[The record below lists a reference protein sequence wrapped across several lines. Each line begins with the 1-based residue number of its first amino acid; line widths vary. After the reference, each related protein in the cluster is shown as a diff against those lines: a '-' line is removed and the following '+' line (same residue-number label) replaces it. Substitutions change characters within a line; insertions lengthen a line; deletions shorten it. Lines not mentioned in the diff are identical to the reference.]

1 MNVGLVGAGLMG
13 KRRAQAVKEFDG
25 SELVVVADIEP
36 DKAKLIAQESGCQAV
51 TDWHAVVSRDDVDVV
66 LVCTPTNTLALISIA
81 AMKNGKHVL
90 CEKPLARSPQEAKQ
104 MVDVAQAHN
113 VRLKTGFSLRHHPGI
128 RKARELFDSGI
139 IGELDFIR
147 CRYGHGG
154 RPSYDKEWRT
164 NPEIVGGGE
173 LLDQGV
179 HAVDLFRWFMGDF
192 NQAMGFVATRFW
204 DIAPLEDNAFALF
217 QTETGQIAS
226 LHASWTQWKN
236 IFSFEL
242 FGQEGYILVEGLG
255 GNYGTEHMILGIRSP
270 LSRPPKEE
278 RFEFRGQDRSFYEE
292 WQEFITA
299 LGQNCEPLANGY
311 DGWQALRMAHAIY
324 ESSRKGCAVNL

>member
-1 MNVGLVGAGLMG
+1 MKVGLVGAGLIG
-13 KRRAQAVKEFDG
+13 KRRAQAVEEFDG
-25 SELVVVADIEP
+25 SELIVVADMQL
-36 DKAKLIAQESGCQAV
+36 DKANLIAQEFGCQAV
-51 TDWHAVVSRDDVDVV
+51 TDWHAVVNRDDVDVV
-66 LVCTPTNTLALISIA
+66 LVCTPTNSLALISIA

-90 CEKPLARSPQEAKQ
+90 CEKPLASNPQQAKQ
-104 MVDVAQAHN
+104 MVDVAQVHN
-113 VRLKTGFSLRHHPGI
+113 VRLKTGFSLRHHPSI
-128 RKARELFDSGI
+128 RKAREIFDSGI
-139 IGELDFIR
+139 IGELNFIR

-154 RPSYDKEWRT
+154 RPNYDKEWRT

-192 NQAMGFVATRFW
+192 NQATGFVATRFW

-255 GNYGTEHMILGIRSP
+255 GNYGTEQLTLGIRSP
-270 LSRPPKEE
+270 LSRSPKEKS
-278 RFEFRGQDRSFYEE
+278 FEFRGQNRSFYEE
-292 WQEFITA
+292 WREFITA
-299 LGQNCEPLANGY
+299 LENNRAILANGY
-311 DGWQALRMAHAIY
+311 DGWQALRMVYSIY
-324 ESSRKGCAVNL
+324 ESSREGCAVIL